1 MKSCSVFF
9 PIKKTLSLPKFS
21 TPVHAAAAA
30 VVATAV
36 AATALAVAAA
46 VAAAAAAAVAAHQ
59 KFLASSV
66 GKSTTKHV

>member
-1 MKSCSVFF
+1 MFCIFF
-9 PIKKTLSLPKFS
+9 HKKTLSLPKFS

-30 VVATAV
+30 AAAAV
-36 AATALAVAAA
+36 AAAALAVAAA
-46 VAAAAAAAVAAHQ
+46 VAVAVAAAAAAAHQ